1 MRSPSRADT
10 HRIELPDDATIDL
23 LPEPARRAIAG
34 HWLHRAS
41 AELGV
46 AVAFEALRPRLRGV
60 GAAEVVLAL
69 AAKAIDDERRHGEL
83 CVRLAARYLGE
94 DVAVPDARDGSLPDF
109 GTGDEPTEVAL
120 IVVGMCCINE
130 SVASEWI
137 RSCWHLATAP
147 TALAANKAHLQDE
160 IDHAR
165 LGWAHLASEAVG
177 PALKR
182 TLRTWAPRLL
192 RVNVAEWKKKDAY
205 LPEEGIPSHGHLSAA
220 DHDEVIDAAVR
231 DVVLPGL
238 AHVGVATPI
247 SA

>member
-1 MRSPSRADT
+1 MRSSRLD
-10 HRIELPDDATIDL
+10 LPDDATIEL
-23 LPEPARRAIAG
+23 LPEPSRRAIAG

-46 AVAFEALRPRLRGV
+46 AVAFEALRPRLRDV

-69 AAKAIDDERRHGEL
+69 ADKAIDDERRHGEL
-83 CVRLAARYLGE
+83 CARLSARYLGE
-94 DVAVPDARDGSLPDF
+94 AVAVPEPRDGALPDF

-120 IVVGMCCINE
+120 VVLGMCCINE
-130 SVASEWI
+130 SIASEWI
-137 RSCWHLATAP
+137 RSCWQLATSP

-165 LGWAHLASEAVG
+165 LGWAHLASSAVS

-182 TLRTWAPRLL
+182 TLRTWAPRLV
-192 RVNVAEWKKKDAY
+192 RVNVAEWKKRDAL
-205 LPEEGIPSHGHLSAA
+205 LPEEGIPSHGHMSVG
-220 DHDEVIDAAVR
+220 DHDDVIDAAVR

-238 AHVGVATPI
+238 AHVGI
-247 SA
+247 